1 MVRGLLG
8 CLSILLRAQTKET
21 WGYQSTVRVME
32 SILPFV
38 IDGRPKVRK
47 AAQHSVCSILAS
59 NRNSD
64 NDTSQPEA
72 DFHPVAG
79 KTSEFLI
86 KTIED
91 NVGKN
96 EKAVLHVLIL
106 LKEILHTLPKQH
118 VKRTCDTIVGIMTMG
133 NRLSLSCGFQAL
145 YGLFSGRPSS
155 KCLPAELNARLITA
169 MYNFQPAMDDSQPST
184 AWLAVMQEAH
194 INLSQ
199 QDAQLCLEN
208 LPKLFSKATRYWVHG
223 GNVASASTTAM
234 KAILNEAFG
243 PHIED
248 ADKNASSL
256 SHVKDLFQ
264 CIENG
269 LKFEFH
275 ESWAQVILTLGKSAP
290 RQFLPILFA
299 MLTILS
305 FH

>member
-1 MVRGLLG
+1 MLAILSAVSEVIKENRIDETNTDEPSGVEYFGALLTSLDSSDSVESLSATISLLAIVIKTIDKEILHAKFSISSKLLLETLSRHVNSEDASMVRGLLG

-145 YGLFSGRPSS
+145 YGLFFW
-155 KCLPAELNARLITA
+155 E
-169 MYNFQPAMDDSQPST
+169 
-184 AWLAVMQEAH
+184 AVVEM
-194 INLSQ
+194 
-199 QDAQLCLEN
+199 
-208 LPKLFSKATRYWVHG
+208 F
-223 GNVASASTTAM
+223 AS
-234 KAILNEAFG
+234 
-243 PHIED
+243 
-248 ADKNASSL
+248 
-256 SHVKDLFQ
+256 
-264 CIENG
+264 
-269 LKFEFH
+269 
-275 ESWAQVILTLGKSAP
+275 
-290 RQFLPILFA
+290 
-299 MLTILS
+299 
-305 FH
+305 

>member
-64 NDTSQPEA
+64 SDSTQPEA

-106 LKEILHTLPKQH
+106 LKEILHTLPKQN

-145 YGLFSGRPSS
+145 YGLFAGRPSS
-155 KCLPAELNARLITA
+155 RCLPAELNARLITA

-248 ADKNASSL
+248 VDKNASSL
-256 SHVKDLFQ
+256 PHVKDLFQ

-275 ESWAQVILTLGKSAP
+275 ESWAQVILNFVSQKK
-290 RQFLPILFA
+290 
-299 MLTILS
+299 
-305 FH
+305 